1 MKCAGSSTLFTL
13 FLFLSFLSFL
23 SCLSL
28 TPQPSITSSS
38 SSPILSSTMAMIRH
52 PPYLWADASGATTS
66 TPFTS
71 SDSSSSSSSSS
82 RSSFSLVTYNILA
95 PINGEGSKHSYAAV
109 STTKWTRRRDKL
121 IEDMRRLQADV
132 LCLQEV
138 SSKALRETFIPQLRI
153 LGLECCAFAPA
164 KVHTYT
170 IDSAQYI

>member
-1 MKCAGSSTLFTL
+1 MKCAGSSPLFTL
-13 FLFLSFLSFL
+13 FLFLSFLSSL

-28 TPQPSITSSS
+28 TPQPSIASSS
-38 SSPILSSTMAMIRH
+38 SSPLLSSTMAMIRN

-71 SDSSSSSSSSS
+71 SDSSSSSSSSSS

-164 KVHTYT
+164 KVH
-170 IDSAQYI
+170 SAQYI

>member
-13 FLFLSFLSFL
+13 FLFLSFLSSL

-28 TPQPSITSSS
+28 TPQPSIASSY
-38 SSPILSSTMAMIRH
+38 SSPLLSSTMAMIRN

-71 SDSSSSSSSSS
+71 SDSSSS

-164 KVHTYT
+164 KVH
-170 IDSAQYI
+170 SAQYI